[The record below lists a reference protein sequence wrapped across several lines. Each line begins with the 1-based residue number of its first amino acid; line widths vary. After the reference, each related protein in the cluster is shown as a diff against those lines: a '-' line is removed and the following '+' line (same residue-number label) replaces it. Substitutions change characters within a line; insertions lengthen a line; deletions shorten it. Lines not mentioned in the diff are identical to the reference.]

1 MGLLDI
7 PARAVWP
14 SCKFLTVDSGPGRG
28 LVTQVRSVSRV
39 AINALFPTSPATV
52 LARGIPAA
60 PVWPNFNPGEYPFLA
75 VARITCLFSI
85 GPPGDRQ
92 AVDTEHRRSATRA
105 MAKNCSSRFLMKLT
119 GHFVSDH
126 DRKGTRLISRQAS
139 GRTLRRN
146 QYVRGRQADGVI

>member
-75 VARITCLFSI
+75 VARITCLFDRNAGLPVRQFTRSI
-85 GPPGDRQ
+85 GVQQR
-92 AVDTEHRRSATRA
+92 ELWRRTAPVG
-105 MAKNCSSRFLMKLT
+105 FLMKLI
-119 GHFVSDH
+119 GRFVSEH
-126 DRKGTRLISRQAS
+126 DWEGELVDQPTSNQSEPS
-139 GRTLRRN
+139 GATSM
-146 QYVRGRQADGVI
+146 